1 MKTNMIKMI
10 TLLSLLGSFTVASA
24 GILPAFSHDEHRCRH
39 DGDEG
44 RHCMSAPEIDPGSAM
59 GALALLGGTVAILRG
74 RRKK

>member
-1 MKTNMIKMI
+1 MKTNTIKTI
-10 TLLSLLGSFTVASA
+10 ALLSLLGSFTVASA
-24 GILPAFSHDEHRCRH
+24 GILPVFAHHDDHRCGRE
-39 DGDEG
+39 GD